1 MVSAG
6 GLVFIGATS
15 DGRFRAFN
23 SRTGAE
29 LWSWRMEYDI
39 TAIPMTYLGRDGRQY
54 VAVTAARAGFG
65 PGGGRTKP
73 GREGLFV
80 FRLPD

>member
-1 MVSAG
+1 
-6 GLVFIGATS
+6 
-15 DGRFRAFN
+15 
-23 SRTGAE
+23 
-29 LWSWRMEYDI
+29 MEYDI